1 MLIEK
6 LQKYQYCN
14 QAKLIM
20 NICIYQKGM
29 NILQLKKYCH
39 LIKKTIEQANW
50 ILSPLIKAIEKQ
62 AKKLENQEKKNKLMP

>member
-1 MLIEK
+1 
-6 LQKYQYCN
+6 
-14 QAKLIM
+14 
-20 NICIYQKGM
+20 M

-62 AKKLENQEKKNKLMP
+62 AEKLENQEKKNKLMP